1 MIITLKGAD
10 FSKNNIG
17 PLSSWL
23 ISREIGYGARYSGPV
38 YVSKGGAFSATV
50 VLAEGYTLDSAGV
63 TVIMGGTAVT
73 SGVTVNGNTITI
85 NIASV
90 TGNVV
95 IKVPT
100 KNTSTGEEEE
110 PETSTNY
117 TFTINP
123 TPTSATVTLT
133 ASGYSTVSGTGSKSI
148 TVANGTKVNWTVSA
162 SGYTTRT
169 GSWTISG
176 GNKTENIVLTTSGG
190 ETIEF
195 TSITGTFITA
205 EGGINTNANWNAT
218 DYITVYPNGKY
229 TYYGN
234 TAVGG
239 GTTPAVY
246 AYDANKTPIQALCT
260 GIDGTNGY
268 LFTTTADTAYIKL
281 CSHKDTALKL
291 EYTPNALEVAYVT
304 NGYVSKTGEIATV
317 SGWTRTEYIDVSDH
331 RNINYLGTVPEGG
344 LSTVAAIYGYD
355 SAKAPVEMVL
365 APSTNEHVNGY
376 VVTLTNDNI
385 KYIVSCAFTRNGEA
399 FSITSAE

>member
-1 MIITLKGAD
+1 MIFILKGAD
-10 FSKNNIG
+10 FSASNIG
-17 PLSSWL
+17 QLNFWNIK
-23 ISREIGYGARYSGPV
+23 ISTSGTV
-38 YVSKGGAFSATV
+38 SATWTDP
-50 VLAEGYTLDSAGV
+50 EKGSQSANKASFQV
-63 TVIMGGTAVT
+63 AKNST
-73 SGVTVNGNTITI
+73 NLTITI
-85 NIASV
+85 SGLDGVTADDCSTTLGTGSLSGTTYIVTIPTVTSNVNIVAKASGSV
-90 TGNVV
+90 E
-95 IKVPT
+95 P
-100 KNTSTGEEEE
+100 EE
-110 PETSTNY
+110 PETPV
-117 TFTINP
+117 NP
-123 TPTSATVTLT
+123 P
-133 ASGYSTVSGTGSKSI
+133 SGD
-148 TVANGTKVNWTVSA
+148 
-162 SGYTTRT
+162 
-169 GSWTISG
+169 
-176 GNKTENIVLTTSGG
+176 

-195 TSITGTFITA
+195 TIITGKFITA

-304 NGYVSKTGEIATV
+304 NGYVSKTGEITTA
-317 SGWTRTEYIDVSDH
+317 SGWTRTKYIDVSDH

-355 SAKAPVEMVL
+355 SAKAPIEMVL
-365 APSTNEHVNGY
+365 APSTTEHVNGY

-385 KYIVSCAFTRNGEA
+385 KYIVACAFTRNGEA